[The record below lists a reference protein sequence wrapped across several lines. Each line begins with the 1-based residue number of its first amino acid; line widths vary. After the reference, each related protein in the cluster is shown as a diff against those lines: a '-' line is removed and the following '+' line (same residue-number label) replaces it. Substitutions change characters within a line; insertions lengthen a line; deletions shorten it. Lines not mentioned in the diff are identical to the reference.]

1 LNPKGKYGV
10 LLLSSILVTY
20 AIVGG
25 MLHRVSAQDGSYRE
39 LALFNE
45 VLDKVRNDYVDKPS
59 SELALN
65 GAIRGLLGQP
75 FGIKINVELFVIRIF
90 FRK

>member
-1 LNPKGKYGV
+1 LNPKSKYGV
-10 LLLSSILVTY
+10 LLLSSVLVTY

-39 LALFNE
+39 LALFSE

-65 GAIRGLLGQP
+65 GAIRGLIETEG
-75 FGIKINVELFVIRIF
+75 
-90 FRK
+90 